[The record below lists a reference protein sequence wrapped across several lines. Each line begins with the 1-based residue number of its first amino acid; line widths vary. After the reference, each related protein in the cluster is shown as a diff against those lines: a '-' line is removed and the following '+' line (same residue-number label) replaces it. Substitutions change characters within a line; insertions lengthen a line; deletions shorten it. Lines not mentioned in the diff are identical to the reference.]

1 MNTDIDT
8 NYMDFSRNFDSVFET
23 RPNATLDPF
32 EQYLNLSLAA
42 LPTSAINTSPF
53 DFDQGCQSQPT
64 AYVSLSDT
72 LYKTTEGVRLLFQ
85 DKPSLSTVFSD
96 LTLTDSYD
104 MTIPLSLTQGLP
116 PAPVASQAL
125 QLPLTSQ
132 LPSVPSFSSYSL
144 YEDAL
149 GLTWPTSD
157 VTFEDFDMQDLSFLD
172 VPFNP
177 TTAVATRSTTTAPL
191 LDFQFQ
197 PNLLLPGAAAAPA
210 GSSSRKVE

>member
-1 MNTDIDT
+1 
-8 NYMDFSRNFDSVFET
+8 MDFSRIFDSVFDT
-23 RPNATLDPF
+23 QLNATLDPF
-32 EQYLNLSLAA
+32 EQYLNFSLAA
-42 LPTSAINTSPF
+42 SSASAINPPPF

-64 AYVSLSDT
+64 AYVSFSDT
-72 LYKTTEGVRLLFQ
+72 LNKTTEGVQLLFQ
-85 DKPSLSTVFSD
+85 DKPSLATVFSD

-104 MTIPLSLTQGLP
+104 MTIPLSLAQGLS
-116 PAPVASQAL
+116 PAPVALQAL

-172 VPFNP
+172 VSFNP
-177 TTAVATRSTTTAPL
+177 TTVVAMSNTLHTCKY
-191 LDFQFQ
+191 DFLPQ
-197 PNLLLPGAAAAPA
+197 PMFTCAAAAPA
-210 GSSSRKVE
+210 GSSSSKLE